1 MPATPVAGMPGFT
14 PYSSDVVHSG
24 PVDVGQAINLD
35 NIRGKTIV
43 ITGGASGFGAACSR
57 HWASHGAN
65 IILGDLNHQQGTEL
79 VSQLRQTTEN
89 AQHHFIPLDVTSWT
103 SQVHFFREAARLSPH
118 GGIDTVMAN
127 AGIADAEEQRLF
139 EQQVPDYSRLDGPAP
154 PPPPPK
160 LRTYETNLT
169 GVLYTAHLALSYLS
183 RNPGSQKCKCTTTT
197 GHQAEA
203 AAAAAAAPRD
213 RHLLLVASVAGL
225 AGLPGQPLYTA
236 AKHGVVG
243 LFRSLRITSPI
254 TLGVRVNMIN
264 PYFVDT
270 PILGPL
276 GAFVLAG
283 GAMARLEAVVE
294 ASTRLV
300 ADHGIIGRG
309 LIIASKTS
317 KEHAEA
323 VGLEPQTEHY
333 DDRNQEIWDCYAD
346 DFEQSDLFT
355 RRIVAVTNL
364 VTSARGLIGI
374 WVDIGSNLSR
384 RFWRALGY

>member
-1 MPATPVAGMPGFT
+1 MPATSMSRERGFT

-24 PVDVGQAINLD
+24 PVDVGQAINLA

-57 HWASHGAN
+57 HWAAHGAN
-65 IILGDLNHQQGTEL
+65 IILGDLNHERGTDLIAEL
-79 VSQLRQTTEN
+79 RGSTGSQNHQ
-89 AQHHFIPLDVTSWT
+89 FIPLDVTSWS
-103 SQVHFFREAARLSPH
+103 SQAHFFREAARLSPH

-127 AGIADAEEQRLF
+127 AGIADADEQRLF
-139 EQQVPDYSRLDGPAP
+139 EQPPDYYSHQLDGPAAP
-154 PPPPPK
+154 PPPN

-169 GVLYTAHLALSYLS
+169 GVLYTAHLGLSYLS
-183 RNPGSQKCKCTTTT
+183 RNPGSQKCTP
-197 GHQAEA
+197 GEHAG
-203 AAAAAAAPRD
+203 PRD
-213 RHLLLVASVAGL
+213 RHLLLVASIAGL

-243 LFRSLRITSPI
+243 LFRSLRITSPL
-254 TLGVRVNMIN
+254 TVGVRVNMIN

-276 GAFVLAG
+276 GALVLAG

-300 ADHGIIGRG
+300 ADQRIIGRA

-317 KEHAEA
+317 KDHAEA
-323 VGLEPQTEHY
+323 VGLPELQT
-333 DDRNQEIWDCYAD
+333 DDQEIWDCYAD

-355 RRIVAVTNL
+355 RRIIAVTNL
-364 VTSARGLIGI
+364 VTSARG
-374 WVDIGSNLSR
+374 WVGVLVDVGSNLRR

>member
-1 MPATPVAGMPGFT
+1 MAGMPGVT
-14 PYSSDVVHSG
+14 PYSSGVVHSG

-65 IILGDLNHQQGTEL
+65 IILGDVNHQQGTEL

-89 AQHHFIPLDVTSWT
+89 PHHHFIPLDVTSWS
-103 SQVHFFREAARLSPH
+103 SQVRFFREATRLSPH

-154 PPPPPK
+154 PPR

-183 RNPGSQKCKCTTTT
+183 RNPGSQKCKCSSSSSTTTT
-197 GHQAEA
+197 TTTMTGQQG
-203 AAAAAAAPRD
+203 AAAPRD

-317 KEHAEA
+317 KEHAKA
-323 VGLEPQTEHY
+323 VGLEPQTEDY
-333 DDRNQEIWDCYAD
+333 DQEIWDCYAD

-364 VTSARGLIGI
+364 VTSARGSIGI